1 MNILPE
7 NQKPLTGIRVL
18 DIACF
23 IAAPYA
29 ATIMSEF
36 GADVIKV
43 EHPNGGDPFRQFG
56 TKTELP
62 DQSLAWLNEARN
74 KRSVT
79 LNLSK
84 PEGAD
89 ILKKLA
95 RNSDVICEN
104 FRPGKLE
111 KWGLGWDVLSKIN
124 PRLILLR
131 V

>member
-1 MNILPE
+1 MPE

-23 IAAPYA
+23 IAATYS
-29 ATIMSEF
+29 ATIMGEF

-89 ILKKLA
+89 LLKKLA
-95 RNSDVICEN
+95 RNSDVIC
-104 FRPGKLE
+104 
-111 KWGLGWDVLSKIN
+111 
-124 PRLILLR
+124 
-131 V
+131 